1 MADEV
6 SLVLVT
12 PGTDADLHKQW
23 KAQPPAFLEPDGY
36 TLFDES
42 YDTLVFRA
50 NVSTK
55 TMKIPTW
62 GWGKTLYTLS
72 FTFRANREAAIASAI
87 FWSIFL
93 PNKPLGTL
101 PPVGVAKR

>member
-1 MADEV
+1 ME
-6 SLVLVT
+6 
-12 PGTDADLHKQW
+12 
-23 KAQPPAFLEPDGY
+23 AQPPAFLEPDGY

-50 NVSTK
+50 NVTTK
-55 TMKIPTW
+55 TMKIVTW

-72 FTFRANREAAIASAI
+72 FTFRADREAACAFASAI

-93 PNKPLGTL
+93 PNKPIGTL
-101 PPVGVAKR
+101 PSVGLAKR